1 MTRLKWM
8 EGSTRM
14 EGTFL
19 DSYRHRERSAD
30 GVGEPETWLVIF
42 GTDGYI
48 HEIRASEIVPI

>member
-1 MTRLKWM
+1 M